1 MTESVSTGSTD
12 VRTLPAVNL
21 ARDWLRS
28 RSHQAIAA
36 LVLYAGITIAYFGVH
51 VLPHLGGV
59 CLCTPNGG
67 GADPSIIMWD
77 LAWWPHA
84 LLHGLNPFFTN
95 ALFAPNRVDLG
106 GIVMVPGAA
115 LATAPITLLFGPF
128 VSYNLVMLA
137 SPVLAAFFAFLL
149 CRYVSGSF
157 AAALF
162 GGYVFGFC
170 GYILGH
176 LPGQTHLVLVFP
188 VPAMVHLT
196 LRLIDGRIGQR
207 RFIALMALALAAQ
220 VSFSTE
226 VAATFVLIGLVA
238 LVVAFIF
245 APAARARLIGAVKS
259 IVAAGAIAALVTSPI
274 IYYSI
279 KASIPPPSFV
289 GTVGAGDALAFLVPT
304 ILIRFGSKYFA
315 AVSVGFTGT
324 DAADAGIYIGLP
336 LALILARYGITRWR
350 LVSTR
355 ILFVV
360 LAIVVVLLL
369 GSRLHI
375 ATYPTI
381 PLPWQLLDHSLL
393 RSALPVRLS
402 VYMFL
407 IVAVIMSMWLGHP
420 RAGRWGLAK
429 WALAALSIAF
439 LVPNIGS
446 GLWRSHQPNPRF
458 FTTLQYRSVLHRGET
473 VLVLPFGPFD
483 MSMLWQAETGEWF
496 RMAGGYVSGVPLGT
510 YLHDPLLPA
519 LDGQVK
525 PNPALLRSFL
535 VRRHVQAV
543 IVDPGNPDQWPGA
556 LAALGLKPLT
566 LGGVL
571 VYRV

>member
-1 MTESVSTGSTD
+1 MTDSVSSG
-12 VRTLPAVNL
+12 VRT
-21 ARDWLRS
+21 ARALDIARHWLSVR
-28 RSHQAIAA
+28 RHQAIAA
-36 LVLYAGITIAYFGVH
+36 FVLYAGVTIVYFGRE

-84 LLHGLNPFFTN
+84 LLHGLNPFVTN

-115 LATAPITLLFGPF
+115 LAAAPVTLLFGPF

-137 SPVLAAFFAFLL
+137 SPVLAAFFGFLL

-157 AAALF
+157 AAALV

-170 GYILGH
+170 GYMLGH

-188 VPAMVHLT
+188 VPAMLHLT
-196 LRLIDGRIGQR
+196 LRFVDRRIGQR

-220 VSFSTE
+220 LSFSTE
-226 VAATFVLIGLVA
+226 VALTFVLIGVIA
-238 LVVAFIF
+238 LIVAFIL
-245 APAARARLIGAVKS
+245 APAARERLIGAAKA
-259 IVAAGAIAALVTSPI
+259 IVAAGAIAAVVTSPI

-279 KASIPPPSFV
+279 KGSIAPPSFV
-289 GTVGAGDALAFLVPT
+289 GTVGAGDAVAFLVPT
-304 ILIRFGSKYFA
+304 VLIRLGSKYFA

-324 DAADAGIYIGLP
+324 DTADSGIYVGLP
-336 LALILARYGITRWR
+336 LALIVARYGITRWR

-355 ILFVV
+355 ILFVL
-360 LAIVVVLLL
+360 LAVVVVLLL

-381 PLPWQLLDHSLL
+381 PLPWQLLDRSLL

-407 IVAVIMSMWLGHP
+407 IVAVIAAMWLAQP
-420 RAGRWGLAK
+420 RSGRWGVAK
-429 WALAALSIAF
+429 WALAAASIAF
-439 LVPNIGS
+439 LVPNTRS
-446 GLWRSHQPNPRF
+446 GIWHSHQPNPRF
-458 FTTLQYRSVLHRGET
+458 FTTLEYRSVLHRGET

-519 LDGQVK
+519 LYGQVR

-535 VRRHVQAV
+535 VRRHIQAV
-543 IVDPGNPDQWPGA
+543 IVDPTNPGQWPGA
-556 LAALGLKPLT
+556 LTSLGLKPMA

-571 VYRV
+571 VYRI

>member
-1 MTESVSTGSTD
+1 VTLDVARRWLES
-12 VRTLPAVNL
+12 R
-21 ARDWLRS
+21 R
-28 RSHQAIAA
+28 HQAIAA
-36 LVLYAGITIAYFGVH
+36 FVLYAGIVIAYFGLH

-59 CLCTPNGG
+59 CLCTPHGG

-95 ALFAPNRVDLG
+95 ALFAPSPVDLG
-106 GIVMVPGAA
+106 GVVLVPGAA
-115 LATAPITLLFGPF
+115 LAAAPVTLLFGPF
-128 VSYNLVMLA
+128 VSYNLLMLA

-157 AAALF
+157 AGALV
-162 GGYVFGFC
+162 GGYVFGFS

-188 VPAMVHLT
+188 IPAAVHLT
-196 LRLIDGRIGQR
+196 LRLIDGRIGER

-220 VSFSTE
+220 LSFSTE
-226 VAATFVLIGLVA
+226 IALTFVFIGLVA
-238 LVVAFIF
+238 LVVAFVL
-245 APAARARLIGAVKS
+245 APAARGRLIAAVKP
-259 IVAAGAIAALVTSPI
+259 IVAAGAVAALVTSPI

-279 KASIPPPSFV
+279 EGTIAPPSFV
-289 GTVGAGDALAFLVPT
+289 GDLGAGDALAFLVPT

-315 AVSVGFTGT
+315 VVSSGFTGG
-324 DAADAGIYIGLP
+324 DAADSGIYVGLP
-336 LALILARYGITRWR
+336 LALIVARYAVTRWR
-350 LVSTR
+350 LTSTR
-355 ILFVV
+355 ILLV
-360 LAIVVVLLL
+360 LLAVVVVLLL

-393 RSALPVRLS
+393 RSALPVRLA

-407 IVAVIMSMWLGHP
+407 IVAIIAAMWLAQP
-420 RAGRWGLAK
+420 RSGRWALAK
-429 WALAALSIAF
+429 WALAAVSIAA
-439 LVPNIGS
+439 LMPNIGS
-446 GLWRSHQPNPRF
+446 GIWRSHQTNPPF
-458 FTTLQYRSVLHRGET
+458 FTTLEYRSVLNRGET

-483 MSMLWQAETGEWF
+483 MSMLWQAETGMYF

-510 YLHDPLLPA
+510 YLHDPMLPA
-519 LDGQVK
+519 FDGEVK
-525 PNPALLRSFL
+525 PNPLLLRSFL

-543 IVDPGNPDQWPGA
+543 IVDPANPAQWPEA